1 MGIMSR
7 GLVGL
12 VLWLVLGFAFTEATV
27 LALNAWMLHSTQ
39 TSSIPAAVAANQR
52 DSRD

>member
-27 LALNAWMLHSTQ
+27 LALNAWMLHSAQ
-39 TSSIPAAVAANQR
+39 TSPVPAAVAAT
-52 DSRD
+52 SRD